1 MAGNKE
7 RSQFYFVF
15 FLAVMVLAISIW
27 AFIQGLQTPAQEG
40 IVQRDVSGSEEGQ
53 QQEKSREQNEQNSI
67 DTEALAK
74 AALSEI
80 TYQTELERLEDSV
93 VKSMITTADENTKV
107 ELYMGEGTCS
117 DELLIVTVPDTGNV
131 KKEVKNV
138 QKHLTDM
145 QQSFQNYLPE
155 EAKKIDDAV
164 ILQTK
169 NYIVA
174 CVTSDKDHAKK
185 VIEKQLQ

>member
-7 RSQFYFVF
+7 QSQFYFVF
-15 FLAVMVLAISIW
+15 MLAVIVLAISVW
-27 AFIQGLQTPAQEG
+27 AFIQGIQAPAQEG
-40 IVQRDVSGSEEGQ
+40 IVQTEMSGKDDGQ
-53 QQEKSREQNEQNSI
+53 GEKKQDGNNTV
-67 DTEALAK
+67 DTKALAEV
-74 AALSEI
+74 ALSEI
-80 TYQTELERLEDSV
+80 SFETDLERMKDAVTE
-93 VKSMITTADENTKV
+93 SMITTDNENTKI

-117 DELLIVTVPDTGNV
+117 DELLIVTVPDTGSV
-131 KKEVKNV
+131 KKELENV
-138 QKHLTDM
+138 QKHLTEM
-145 QQSFQNYLPE
+145 QQSFQDYLPK

-174 CVTSDKDHAKK
+174 CVSSDKDQAKR